1 MHLRLAS
8 IDDLPGIVAIY
19 NSTIASRQVTAD
31 LHPVSVEDRHPWFL
45 AHDPD
50 VYPLMVASDEDNGM
64 LGWLSY
70 SAFHPRA
77 AYRATAEIS
86 LYLAP
91 EARGRGL
98 GSELLQQ
105 AIEYAPNYGFST
117 LIGLI
122 FGHNLPSL
130 KLFHRLGF
138 VDYGHLPAIAELDGV
153 QRDLVIVGKKI
164 A

>member
-1 MHLRLAS
+1 
-8 IDDLPGIVAIY
+8 
-19 NSTIASRQVTAD
+19 
-31 LHPVSVEDRHPWFL
+31 
-45 AHDPD
+45 
-50 VYPLMVASDEDNGM
+50 MVACGKDNVM

-77 AYRATAEIS
+77 AYQATAEIS

-98 GSELLQQ
+98 GGELLQQ
-105 AIEYAPNYGFST
+105 AIDQAPHYRFRT

-138 VDYGHLPAIAELDGV
+138 VDYGILPGVAELDGV
-153 QRDLVIVGKKI
+153 ARDLVIVGKKL